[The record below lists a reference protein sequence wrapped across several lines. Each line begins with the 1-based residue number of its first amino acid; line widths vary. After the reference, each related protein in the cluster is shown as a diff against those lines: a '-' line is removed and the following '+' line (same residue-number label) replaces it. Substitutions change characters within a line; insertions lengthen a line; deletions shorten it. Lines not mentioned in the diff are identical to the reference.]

1 MQRRRLKRRGRCR
14 SRNEL
19 STGSEPGSLLECA
32 TLRSSRKLLSCLA
45 QGGDIHAADD
55 VGLSPLIR
63 AVMAGASDN
72 VLALA
77 EYGAEV
83 NQSAMVTL
91 QVLKR
96 RAIYRIN
103 EHMGLLGATDM
114 PCDTPFFLT
123 PLHLAALSADAESI
137 WALVCNGA
145 DPHARVEGP
154 LPQLSGTP
162 LDFCARFIPEE
173 SESECELKL
182 RCLAAFWSGKGADLD
197 KKVFRL
203 FLHKVHGASLSTV
216 DTRVA
221 QIQRC
226 ENLLRSFFVSQRVFL
241 FRNMD
246 VEMLQKMQLALRQ
259 MEQFH
264 LLNLRQHGGMENAL
278 DDFISYAKSSM
289 RKKYSAL

>member
-1 MQRRRLKRRGRCR
+1 M
-14 SRNEL
+14 
-19 STGSEPGSLLECA
+19 PGSLLECA

-45 QGGDIHAADD
+45 QGGDTHVTDD
-55 VGLSPLIR
+55 VGMSPLIR

-83 NQSAMVTL
+83 NQAAMVTL

-103 EHMGLLGATDM
+103 EHLGLQGATDI

-154 LPQLSGTP
+154 LPQLSGSP

-173 SESECELKL
+173 SEAECELKL
-182 RCLAAFWSGKGADLD
+182 RCLAAFWSGKGAVLD

-203 FLHKVHGASLSTV
+203 YLHKVHGASLSTV

-221 QIQRC
+221 QIQRS
-226 ENLLRSFFVSQRVFL
+226 ENLLRSLFVSQRVFL

-259 MEQFH
+259 MEPFQ

>member
-45 QGGDIHAADD
+45 QGGDIHVTDD

-83 NQSAMVTL
+83 NQAAMVTL

-103 EHMGLLGATDM
+103 EHLGLLGATDM
-114 PCDTPFFLT
+114 PCNTPFFLT

-162 LDFCARFIPEE
+162 LDFCARFIPEAT
-173 SESECELKL
+173 ESECEQKL
-182 RCLAAFWSGKGADLD
+182 RCVAAFWSGKGADLD

-226 ENLLRSFFVSQRVFL
+226 ENLLRSLFLSQRVFL

-246 VEMLQKMQLALRQ
+246 VEMLQNMQLALRQ
-259 MEQFH
+259 MEQFQ

>member
-1 MQRRRLKRRGRCR
+1 MPRRRLKRRGRCR

-19 STGSEPGSLLECA
+19 STGSVPGSLLECA

-83 NQSAMVTL
+83 NQAAMVTL

-103 EHMGLLGATDM
+103 EHLGLQGATDI

-154 LPQLSGTP
+154 LPQLSGSP
-162 LDFCARFIPEE
+162 LDFCARFIPEAT
-173 SESECELKL
+173 ESECEQKL
-182 RCLAAFWSGKGADLD
+182 RCVASFWSGKGADLD

-226 ENLLRSFFVSQRVFL
+226 ENLLRSLFVSQRVFL

-259 MEQFH
+259 MEQFQ

-278 DDFISYAKSSM
+278 DDFISYAKSSL
-289 RKKYSAL
+289 RKKYNAL

>member
-1 MQRRRLKRRGRCR
+1 MQKRRLKRRGRCR

-45 QGGDIHAADD
+45 QGGDIHVMDD

-83 NQSAMVTL
+83 NQTAMVTL

-103 EHMGLLGATDM
+103 EHLGLLGATDM

-154 LPQLSGTP
+154 LPQLSGSP

-173 SESECELKL
+173 SEAECELKL
-182 RCLAAFWSGKGADLD
+182 RCVASFWSGKGADLD

-216 DTRVA
+216 DTRLA
-221 QIQRC
+221 QIQRS
-226 ENLLRSFFVSQRVFL
+226 ENLLRSLFVSQRVFL

-259 MEQFH
+259 MEQFQ

-278 DDFISYAKSSM
+278 DDFISYAKSSL
-289 RKKYSAL
+289 RKKYNAL

>member
-1 MQRRRLKRRGRCR
+1 MPRRRLKRRGRCR

-45 QGGDIHAADD
+45 QGGDIHVADD

-83 NQSAMVTL
+83 NQAAMVTL

-103 EHMGLLGATDM
+103 EHLGLLGATDM

-137 WALVCNGA
+137 RALVCNGA

-182 RCLAAFWSGKGADLD
+182 RCVAAFWSGKGAVLD

-203 FLHKVHGASLSTV
+203 YLHKVHGATLSTV

-259 MEQFH
+259 MEQFQ
-264 LLNLRQHGGMENAL
+264 LLNLRQHDGMENAL

>member
-1 MQRRRLKRRGRCR
+1 MD
-14 SRNEL
+14 
-19 STGSEPGSLLECA
+19 TF
-32 TLRSSRKLLSCLA
+32 
-45 QGGDIHAADD
+45 
-55 VGLSPLIR
+55 GLSPLFR
-63 AVMAGASDN
+63 AVMAGSVDN

-83 NQSAMVTL
+83 NQVAVVTL
-91 QVLKR
+91 QIL
-96 RAIYRIN
+96 RAAALYRIN
-103 EHMGLLGATDM
+103 EHLGLQGATAI
-114 PCDTPFFLT
+114 PFEAPFFLT
-123 PLHLAALSADAESI
+123 PLHLAALSGSAECI
-137 WALVCNGA
+137 QVLRCNGA

-154 LPQLSGTP
+154 LPQLSGSP
-162 LDFCARFIPEE
+162 LDFCARFIPEAT
-173 SESECELKL
+173 ESECEQKL
-182 RCLAAFWSGKGADLD
+182 RCVAAFWSGKRAALD

-203 FLHKVHGASLSTV
+203 YLHKVHGASLSTV

-259 MEQFH
+259 MEQFQ

-289 RKKYSAL
+289 RQKYSAL

>member
-1 MQRRRLKRRGRCR
+1 M
-14 SRNEL
+14 
-19 STGSEPGSLLECA
+19 PGSLLECA

-83 NQSAMVTL
+83 NQAAMVTL

-103 EHMGLLGATDM
+103 EHLGLQGATDI

-154 LPQLSGTP
+154 LPQLSGSP
-162 LDFCARFIPEE
+162 LDFCARFIPEAT
-173 SESECELKL
+173 ESECEQKL
-182 RCLAAFWSGKGADLD
+182 RCVAAFWSGKGADLD

-203 FLHKVHGASLSTV
+203 FLHKVHGVSLSTV

-226 ENLLRSFFVSQRVFL
+226 ENLLRSLFVSQRVFL

-259 MEQFH
+259 MEQFQ

>member
-1 MQRRRLKRRGRCR
+1 MRTKREKRRGRR
-14 SRNEL
+14 PSRAPL
-19 STGSEPGSLLECA
+19 SGGCAPGSVSACA
-32 TLRSSRKLLSCLA
+32 TLPSSRQLLSCIR
-45 QGGDIHAADD
+45 QGDDIHAVDEY
-55 VGLSPLIR
+55 GLSPLAR

-83 NQSAMVTL
+83 NQTAMVTL

-96 RAIYRIN
+96 RATYRIN
-103 EHMGLLGATDM
+103 EHLGLQGATDI

-123 PLHLAALSADAESI
+123 PLHLAVLSADAESI
-137 WALVCNGA
+137 RALVCNGA
-145 DPHARVEGP
+145 DPRARVEGP

-182 RCLAAFWSGKGADLD
+182 RCLAAFWSGKGAALD

-203 FLHKVHGASLSTV
+203 FLHKVHGASFSTV

-226 ENLLRSFFVSQRVFL
+226 ESMLRSLFASQRVFL

-246 VEMLQKMQLALRQ
+246 VEMLQKMQLTLRQ
-259 MEQFH
+259 MEQFQ
-264 LLNLRQHGGMENAL
+264 LLNLRQHGGMENAFS
-278 DDFISYAKSSM
+278 DFISYAKSSM
-289 RKKYSAL
+289 RKKYNAL